1 MLLHITLELLAQ
13 AQQFISLEGWD
24 KEGLSETKQQQQKN
38 LSSREKFIQHANGG
52 KILANKC
59 VRCGHIMLETIYY
72 CEKCFGNKFEPIEFE
87 GTGKTVTYTIQAVAP
102 EGFEDTESY
111 AWVVF
116 KVDNAPFR
124 TSGFL
129 PGVKSTKDL
138 SIGTKVKV
146 AGFNPKHGLLLQ
158 KI

>member
-1 MLLHITLELLAQ
+1 LELLAQ

-38 LSSREKFIQHANGG
+38 LSSREKFIQSANGG
-52 KILANKC
+52 KVLANKC

-116 KVDNAPFR
+116 KVGNAPFR

-129 PGVKSTKDL
+129 PGVKSAKDL

>member
-1 MLLHITLELLAQ
+1 
-13 AQQFISLEGWD
+13 
-24 KEGLSETKQQQQKN
+24 
-38 LSSREKFIQHANGG
+38 
-52 KILANKC
+52 
-59 VRCGHIMLETIYY
+59 MLETIYY
-72 CEKCFGNKFEPIEFE
+72 CEKCFGNKFEPVEFE
-87 GTGKTVTYTIQAVAP
+87 GIGNMVTYTTQDVAP

-124 TSGFL
+124 VSGFL
-129 PGVKSTKDL
+129 PGVKSAKGL

-146 AGFNPKHGLLLQ
+146 SSFSPKHGLLLQ